1 MLLARRA
8 CSRAWW
14 QTPVMAEDT
23 VVTRNDHLHR
33 YEVRRDGELAG
44 FADAHLDG
52 EVLVVPHTEVDPAF
66 GGMGLGSALV
76 RGMLDDVRERG
87 LRVEPACSFVASW
100 LDKHP
105 EYADL
110 RA

>member
-1 MLLARRA
+1 
-8 CSRAWW
+8 
-14 QTPVMAEDT
+14 
-23 VVTRNDHLHR
+23 
-33 YEVRRDGELAG
+33 
-44 FADAHLDG
+44 
-52 EVLVVPHTEVDPAF
+52 
-66 GGMGLGSALV
+66 
-76 RGMLDDVRERG
+76 MLDDVRERG